1 MSPLEDLRY
10 SIRTLSRTPLFSG
23 AVVLTLAIGI
33 GANVAVFS
41 VIDAMLLRSL
51 PYTDSDNLISIAYT
65 AGQDKK
71 PGAIPSPAFLAWKD
85 RTPYALAAYSVG
97 EMGWL
102 LRDGEPV
109 RVPIAFIT
117 SNFFD
122 VLGINGIQ
130 RGRALHETDEGIG
143 ADPVVL
149 VSDRLWKSRLGGRDD
164 VLGQSMRLNGR
175 SYAIVGIA
183 SAGFEFPDAA
193 TPDVLVPLTLLR
205 SSPVVRSID
214 VIGRIRRGES
224 VAEVERELADVN
236 AKAASTFPPAMVP
249 FMARGAHAEVVPLQ
263 RRLIGDVRPFL
274 LMAFAAVSIVLL
286 IACANVAGL
295 LLSRGTSRDRE
306 MWTRIAIGA
315 TPARLAR
322 LVISETVV
330 LTVASGT
337 ATLALFYWSINAL
350 RVALARTVPHPE
362 TVGINGH
369 VVAFLMATLAFT
381 TVVCGFSP
389 VLRMTGSIVSPKSAV
404 TSVRFGTDHGIRKWF
419 VAGQVSASF
428 VLLLTGLLLLQ
439 TLWRL
444 EAIHVG
450 FDATNVWTF
459 RIPAL
464 SLRRPLPQTQE
475 VILNRIS
482 QLPGV
487 VSVGASSAFPLD
499 GHTFGFT
506 VPVADQPPP
515 PIEEHDAT
523 RVDAVSTEYFR
534 TMRIRVINGRGFD
547 QYDTAT
553 APPVAVVN
561 EAFVRAVLVGPRVLG
576 RRIGLGGGPQDAII
590 AIVGVVENVKDGN
603 PGDAVPP
610 IVYRPFS
617 QAASQMGW
625 PTADI
630 VVRTT
635 SEPTAIAKSA
645 REAVHDVAPGA
656 TIYDEITMEGRFARV
671 VAPQRQR
678 AALFG
683 MFATAA
689 VLLAIVG
696 LYAMLNYSVSR
707 ELPEFGIRLALG
719 AQPRNL
725 FAQVLRRGVIPTLIG
740 IVAGGLAARF
750 VAMLFGRILY
760 GVTPTDPLSYAI
772 SASAMLAMSLVACLF
787 PARRA
792 MHANPIEL
800 LRVE

>member
-10 SIRTLSRTPLFSG
+10 SVRTLSRTPMFSA

-41 VIDAMLLRSL
+41 VIDAMLLRGL
-51 PYTDSDNLISIAYT
+51 PYTNPGELIAIAYS
-65 AGQDKK
+65 AGPDKK
-71 PGAIPSPAFLAWKD
+71 PGAIPSPAFLAWSD
-85 RTPYALAAYSVG
+85 RTPYALTAYSIG
-97 EMGWL
+97 EMGWV

-122 VLGINGIQ
+122 VLGVNGIQ

-143 ADPVVL
+143 ADPVVV
-149 VSDRLWKSRLGGRDD
+149 VSDRLWRSRLGGRGDA
-164 VLGQSMRLNGR
+164 LGQSMRLNGR

-183 SAGFEFPDAA
+183 AAGFEFPDSA
-193 TPDVLVPLTLLR
+193 TPDVLVPLTLSR
-205 SSPVVRSID
+205 SSPVVRSVN

-224 VAEVERELADVN
+224 VAEVERELAVVTN
-236 AKAASTFPPAMVP
+236 EAAGTFPSAMMP
-249 FMARGAHAEVVPLQ
+249 YLARGHAEVVPLQ
-263 RRLIGDVRPFL
+263 RRLVGDVRPVL
-274 LMAFAAVSIVLL
+274 LMALAAVSVVLL

-295 LLSRGTSRDRE
+295 LLARGTSRDRE
-306 MWTRIAIGA
+306 LWTRIAIGA

-322 LVISETVV
+322 LVISETLV
-330 LTVASGT
+330 LTVASGM
-337 ATLALFYWSINAL
+337 ATLALFYWSITAL

-362 TVGINGH
+362 AVGINGH
-369 VVAFLMATLAFT
+369 IVAFLIAIIAFT
-381 TVVCGFSP
+381 TVVCGLSP
-389 VLRMTGSIVSPKSAV
+389 VLRMTRSVVSPKSRV
-404 TSVRFGTDHGIRKWF
+404 TSARFGTDHGIRKWF

-428 VLLLTGLLLLQ
+428 VLLLTGLLLWQ

-444 EAIHVG
+444 EAVHVG

-464 SLRRPLPQTQE
+464 SLRRPLAETQE
-475 VILNRIS
+475 AILDRIS
-482 QLPGV
+482 QMPGV

-523 RVDAVSTEYFR
+523 RVDAVSTAYFR
-534 TMRIRVINGRGFD
+534 TMKIRLIDGRGFD
-547 QYDTAT
+547 QHDTAT

-610 IVYRPFS
+610 IVYRPFA

-625 PTADI
+625 PTADV
-630 VVRTT
+630 VVRTM

-645 REAVHDVAPGA
+645 RDAVHDVAPGA

-671 VAPQRQR
+671 VAAQRQR

-696 LYAMLNYSVSR
+696 LYGMLNYSVTR

-725 FAQVLRRGVIPTLIG
+725 FAQVLRRGVVPTAIG
-740 IVAGGLAARF
+740 IAVGILAARF
-750 VAMLFGRILY
+750 IAILFVRILY
-760 GVTPTDPLSYAI
+760 GVAPTDPVSYVLSAF
-772 SASAMLAMSLVACLF
+772 V
-787 PARRA
+787 
-792 MHANPIEL
+792 
-800 LRVE
+800 